1 MKSLDCSVDVIDL
14 PPTYPIRNA
23 FDHTECDREA
33 VQFSGCIM
41 PHGALLLVNP
51 EQLTI
56 LGASE
61 NCGVLFDTDALKLV
75 NQGLDSLF
83 DASVVSAITLGLVG
97 IRLGTPPRL
106 VGHFVCRHNRQLFTL
121 LAHRTGQAYLLE
133 FERLQSGYHEQSVIQ
148 QFAEVQYAFRLLQ
161 NAINWQGVIHSAVI
175 ELKRLTGFE
184 SVMAARFLDD
194 GSFQVIA
201 EARESD
207 FTSYLDKHFPKS
219 DIPEPGRKQM
229 LQMPVQHIPDN
240 DYQPVSL
247 TMQEG
252 LLSACQVD
260 LSLAT
265 LRSVSPMCR
274 RFYQNMGVRARLV
287 LSWVYNDELK
297 GFFNCMATVPL
308 QVSYL
313 ERMAYQAFTDMA
325 VRVMIEKQHRQ
336 EHEIALELK
345 RHMLAIGNDL
355 TAAHS
360 LVDELASLPTKL
372 CALMQASGAILL
384 TQNKTATAGEIPDA
398 DLLTIL
404 LPWLS
409 QQPNCFMTDR
419 LAQDFAP
426 AKPWVEV
433 ACGLLAIRLTDCHEY
448 LLLFRKE
455 WPYEV
460 RWAGEPQKSLEM
472 DVNAQAWRLTPRG
485 SFDEWKQT
493 VTGLARP
500 WQAHEFEA
508 INDLRMMLTIA
519 LNTQQL
525 QQLNARN
532 QESNRELESF
542 AYTVS
547 HDLQEPLRGI
557 LNFSEF
563 LHKSL
568 DGQLS
573 EKQQT
578 WLKTVMNLSTRM
590 SHMVKT
596 LLEYS
601 RATEQ
606 PLNLR
611 PVQLTGVLQD
621 VVENLSCLSA
631 EGHIDIDV
639 SQLFPVVE
647 CDSTRVAA
655 IFENL
660 IANAIKYNDKPLKQ
674 IKVGFLDTV
683 PTVFFVRDNG
693 IGIKQEHYAS
703 IFEIFRRLHGR
714 ADYGGGTGAGLTIAR
729 KHAERHGGQ
738 LWLKSILG
746 QGSTF
751 FFTLGKS
758 TADTCSMD
766 ANNLPG
772 IAK

>member
-1 MKSLDCSVDVIDL
+1 MNSLDCSVDVIDL
-14 PPTYPIRNA
+14 PLTNPIRNA
-23 FDHTECDREA
+23 FDHTECDREV

-56 LGASE
+56 LGASD
-61 NCGVLFDTDALKLV
+61 NCGVLFETDALKLL

-83 DASVVSAITLGLVG
+83 DASVVTTITYGLAG
-97 IRLGTPPRL
+97 IRLGASPRL

-121 LAHRTGQAYLLE
+121 LAHRTGQGYLLE
-133 FERLQSGYHEQSVIQ
+133 FEKLPSGYDQQSVIQ
-148 QFAEVQYAFRLLQ
+148 QFAEVQYAFHSLQ
-161 NAINWQGVIHSAVI
+161 DAHNWLGVVQAAVI

-184 SVMAARFLDD
+184 SVTAARFLND

-201 EARESD
+201 EARESGLA
-207 FTSYLDKHFPKS
+207 SYLDKHFPKS

-229 LQMPVQHIPDN
+229 RQMPVQHIPDN

-247 TMQEG
+247 RMTEG
-252 LLSACQVD
+252 GLSACQVD

-265 LRSVSPMCR
+265 LRSISPMCR

-287 LSWVYNDELK
+287 LSWVYNEELK

-313 ERMAYQAFTDMA
+313 QRMAYQAYTDMA
-325 VRVMIEKQHRQ
+325 VRVMIEKQLRQ
-336 EHEIALELK
+336 EHELALELK
-345 RHMLAIGNDL
+345 RHILAIGNDL
-355 TAAHS
+355 TATHC
-360 LVDELASLPTKL
+360 LDDELVSLPIKL

-384 TQNKTATAGEIPDA
+384 MHNQTATAGVIPKDA
-398 DLLTIL
+398 LLTVL

-419 LAQDFAP
+419 LAEDFAP

-433 ACGLLAIRLTDCHEY
+433 ACGLMAIRLTDCHEY

-455 WPYEV
+455 WPHEV
-460 RWAGEPQKSLEM
+460 LWAGEPQKPLEM

-500 WQAHEFEA
+500 WQTHEFEA

-568 DGQLS
+568 EGQLS

-606 PLNLR
+606 PLSIRSVNLSS
-611 PVQLTGVLQD
+611 VLQD
-621 VVENLSCLSA
+621 VVENLSSRCV
-631 EGHIDIDV
+631 EGSIDIDV
-639 SQLFPVVE
+639 SQLFPVVD

-660 IANAIKYNDKPLKQ
+660 IANGIKYNDKPLKQ

-729 KHAERHGGQ
+729 KHVERHGGQ

-758 TADTCSMD
+758 STDKCSMT

-772 IAK
+772 LAT